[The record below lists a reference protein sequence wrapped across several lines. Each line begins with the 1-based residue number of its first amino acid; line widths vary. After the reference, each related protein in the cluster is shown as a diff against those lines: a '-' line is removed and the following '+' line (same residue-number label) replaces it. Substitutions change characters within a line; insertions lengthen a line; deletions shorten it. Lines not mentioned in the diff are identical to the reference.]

1 LSERGTP
8 TFPAL
13 GLRRSPRVSATRF
26 QRLNGEQG
34 SNLVEFALI
43 ILVLMTMMLGI
54 IDFCRAAYAYHFV
67 SNAAREATRYAAVR
81 GSTCNADSSC
91 SQATPDT
98 GPAAPGNTVIQDY
111 VNSIVSAGLDPKQVT
126 TTPNWPVQA
135 NSPAICNTA
144 VTGIGPA
151 TANYPG
157 CTVEVTV
164 SYNFSFIFPLVYK
177 PFSSTGTITLSSTSE
192 MVIVH

>member
-1 LSERGTP
+1 M
-8 TFPAL
+8 
-13 GLRRSPRVSATRF
+13 
-26 QRLNGEQG
+26 
-34 SNLVEFALI
+34 EFALI
-43 ILVLMTMMLGI
+43 FLMMMSMMLGI
-54 IDFCRAAYAYHFV
+54 IDFCRVAYTYHFV

-98 GPAAPGNTVIQDY
+98 GPASSGNTVIQDY
-111 VNSIVSAGLDPKQVT
+111 VTSIVPEGLDPTQVT

-135 NSPAICNTA
+135 NGPAICNTA
-144 VTGIGPA
+144 VAGIGPA

-157 CTVEVTV
+157 CTVQVTV

-177 PFSSTGTITLSSTSE
+177 VFSSNGTITLSSTSE
-192 MVIVH
+192 MIIVH